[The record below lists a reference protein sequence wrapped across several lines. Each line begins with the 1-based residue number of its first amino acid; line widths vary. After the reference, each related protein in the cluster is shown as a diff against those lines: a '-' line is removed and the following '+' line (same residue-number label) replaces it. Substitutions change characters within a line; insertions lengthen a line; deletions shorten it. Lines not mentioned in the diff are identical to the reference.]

1 MNYIHLCTRKGKWTT
16 VSPIEGK
23 VLRIGGGMQQEKIME
38 KKNIFL
44 LVLRMI
50 YFKVVEK
57 TFLKR

>member
-38 KKNIFL
+38 KKKHFPISFEDDIFQSCRKNIS
-44 LVLRMI
+44 
-50 YFKVVEK
+50 
-57 TFLKR
+57 